1 MQNHVRNKMT
11 ASKTLC
17 EKQQLA
23 LFHLNIAKNTGI
35 KSDLNPAKEGDFF
48 HNLR

>member
-11 ASKTLC
+11 ASKPLC

-23 LFHLNIAKNTGI
+23 LFHLNIKKHRDKI
-35 KSDLNPAKEGDFF
+35 RFEPC
-48 HNLR
+48 